1 MTIKQTLAKG
11 MIILKSNNIDS
22 PKLKA
27 RLLLQYVLK
36 KTRQYLIIYDNEEVG
51 KKEQWEYFVN
61 IDKLA
66 KGVPLQHI
74 THTQEFMKMDFYV
87 DENVLIPRPDTEILV
102 EEVINIAKR
111 MGKSKILDLCTGS
124 GAIAISIAKNVPNAE
139 VYAVDISE
147 KALDIADKN
156 AHRLEAKVKFIK
168 SDLFKNLKNM
178 KFDIIVSNPP
188 YIKKEDIKFLSE
200 DVQKEPQIALDGGY
214 DGLDFYRKISKQ
226 AIDYL
231 KFGSFLC
238 FEIGYDQKDEV
249 KEIIDKLEHYKGTIQ
264 SDAYAPYRKLESDA
278 YPDIMRIACLQHVKR
293 DFIDCGKEDKDAQ
306 KVVDIINRFYR
317 EDKKHKVGVNG
328 WTVED
333 HLAYRQSYAPDIL
346 QDLLEKLE
354 EISSRKDLLPKS
366 TLAQAVGY
374 ALNEYNA
381 ICDIFKRGDTALDN
395 NYIERIQR
403 YISLSRRNSLFFGS
417 HEGARR
423 GAILY
428 SIAISCKLNGINLF
442 EYISDVIEKTIE
454 WQPNTP
460 LEKYRDILP
469 DRWKK
474 Q

>member
-36 KTRQYLIIYDNEEVG
+36 KTRQYLIVYDNEEVG

-102 EEVINIAKR
+102 EEVINIAKK
-111 MGKSKILDLCTGS
+111 MDKPKILDLCTGS

-147 KALDIADKN
+147 KALDVASKN
-156 AHRLEAKVKFIK
+156 VQRLEAKVRFIK

-238 FEIGYDQKDEV
+238 FEIGYDQKEEV
-249 KEIIDKLEHYKGTIQ
+249 TEIIEKLEHYKGT
-264 SDAYAPYRKLESDA
+264 YCK
-278 YPDIMRIACLQHVKR
+278 
-293 DFIDCGKEDKDAQ
+293 
-306 KVVDIINRFYR
+306 
-317 EDKKHKVGVNG
+317 
-328 WTVED
+328 
-333 HLAYRQSYAPDIL
+333 
-346 QDLLEKLE
+346 
-354 EISSRKDLLPKS
+354 KDLC
-366 TLAQAVGY
+366 G
-374 ALNEYNA
+374 N
-381 ICDIFKRGDTALDN
+381 D
-395 NYIERIQR
+395 RIIITQV
-403 YISLSRRNSLFFGS
+403 N
-417 HEGARR
+417 
-423 GAILY
+423 
-428 SIAISCKLNGINLF
+428 
-442 EYISDVIEKTIE
+442 
-454 WQPNTP
+454 
-460 LEKYRDILP
+460 
-469 DRWKK
+469 
-474 Q
+474 